1 MYTGTMY
8 QYTETPILTLKGS
21 KSVRFFI
28 ENGLVSENCENRSK
42 PYSREMSRKIHFC
55 KSSS

>member
-1 MYTGTMY
+1 MY

-42 PYSREMSRKIHFC
+42 PYSREMSSKIHFC
-55 KSSS
+55 KSTSE